1 MRSGIHEEEMKYSDL
16 VATDIQDPQDYD
28 KAFHLLSH
36 EFTEH
41 EHTDLKFYDYVIL
54 VKYKNRGVGVI
65 TGMRH
70 LPSKVIITDI
80 AVEEKHRGQAI
91 GLKLLTAFTQ
101 KVKSDGFTYVM
112 GITEPHNRSAVN
124 LYKKLGAT
132 QEQLTVTISEID
144 KQLLLLNQKEMVLKA
159 REKRR
164 EKE

>member
-1 MRSGIHEEEMKYSDL
+1 MRYTDL
-16 VATDIQDPQDYD
+16 VCTGIEDPEDYE
-28 KAFHLLSH
+28 KAFNLLSQ

-41 EHTDLKFYDYVIL
+41 EHTDLNFYDYVVL
-54 VKYKNRGVGVI
+54 VKYKNEGVGVV

-91 GLKLLTAFTQ
+91 GLKLLESFFQ
-101 KVKSDGFTYVM
+101 KVKEDGFTYVM
-112 GITEPHNRSAVN
+112 GITEPHNRSALN

-132 QEQLTVTISEID
+132 QEQLTVSINNVDDLINASH
-144 KQLLLLNQKEMVLKA
+144 QREMRLEA

-164 EKE
+164 ENRIKEG

>member
-1 MRSGIHEEEMKYSDL
+1 MKYSEL
-16 VATDIQDPQDYD
+16 VATNIKSSEDYEE
-28 KAFHLLSH
+28 AFRLLSH

-41 EHTDLKFYDYVIL
+41 EHTNLRFYDYVVL
-54 VKYKNRGVGVI
+54 VKYKNRGVGVV

-80 AVEEKHRGQAI
+80 VVDEQYRGQAI

-101 KVKSDGFTYVM
+101 KVKSEGFTYVM
-112 GITEPHNRSAVN
+112 GITEPHNRSAIN

-144 KQLLLLNQKEMVLKA
+144 KQLLLLNQKEMVLKE

>member
-1 MRSGIHEEEMKYSDL
+1 MKYSEL
-16 VATDIQDPQDYD
+16 EATTIKSSHDYEE
-28 KAFHLLSH
+28 AFRLLSH
-36 EFTEH
+36 EFDEH
-41 EHTDLKFYDYVIL
+41 KETNLRFYDYVIL

-80 AVEEKHRGQAI
+80 VVDEQYRGQAI

-144 KQLLLLNQKEMVLKA
+144 KQLLLLNQKEMVLKE

>member
-1 MRSGIHEEEMKYSDL
+1 MKYSEL
-16 VATDIQDPQDYD
+16 VATSIKSSEDYEE
-28 KAFHLLSH
+28 AFRLLSH

-41 EHTDLKFYDYVIL
+41 EETNLRFYDYVVL
-54 VKYKNRGVGVI
+54 VKYKNRGVGVV

-80 AVEEKHRGQAI
+80 VVDEQYRGQAI
-91 GLKLLTAFTQ
+91 GLKLLNSFFQ

-112 GITEPHNRSAVN
+112 GITEPHNRSATN

-144 KQLLLLNQKEMVLKA
+144 KQLQVFNQKEMVLKE

>member
-1 MRSGIHEEEMKYSDL
+1 MKSRELEATTIESSHDYEE
-16 VATDIQDPQDYD
+16 
-28 KAFHLLSH
+28 AFRLLSH
-36 EFTEH
+36 EFDEH
-41 EHTDLKFYDYVIL
+41 KETNLRFYDYVIL

-80 AVEEKHRGQAI
+80 VVEEKHRGKAI

-132 QEQLTVTISEID
+132 QQQLTVSINGVDDLINISHQREM
-144 KQLLLLNQKEMVLKA
+144 LLEV
-159 REKRR
+159 REKRK

>member
-1 MRSGIHEEEMKYSDL
+1 MKYSEL
-16 VATDIQDPQDYD
+16 VSTSIKSSEDYEE
-28 KAFHLLSH
+28 AFRLLSH

-41 EHTDLKFYDYVIL
+41 EETNLRFYDYVVL
-54 VKYKNRGVGVI
+54 VKYNNRGVGVM

-80 AVEEKHRGQAI
+80 VVDEQYRGHGVA
-91 GLKLLTAFTQ
+91 LKLFEMFTQ

-112 GITEPHNRSAVN
+112 GITPPDNRSAN
-124 LYKKLGAT
+124 SFYKKIGAT
-132 QEQLTVTISEID
+132 NEMLQVNILDLNKGIPII
-144 KQLLLLNQKEMVLKA
+144 NQKDMVLKE